1 MLDRALCEE
10 VFREAVIECDPAA
23 RVRVALQREPVQG
36 KAVIGLAVGKAALA
50 MARGAGDVTRGLV
63 VTNADDGLG
72 VPAGWRVMV
81 AGHPVAD
88 ERSFHAGA
96 EAVILMK
103 SAEPDDVVLA
113 LISGGAS
120 ALIEECRP
128 GVSPDELRAKAAEKM
143 ASGASIHELNT
154 LRISLSGIKGG
165 QLADRSK
172 APVVT
177 LVVSDV
183 IGDDPRFVG
192 SGPTVRDGDR
202 PRVMER
208 PDSAVRP
215 DRVEIVAPMTS
226 FGEAVHAGLT
236 ARGIASRRIVEPLA
250 GDVADVARRLAAEP
264 GVVVAWGEPSVVVP
278 DLHGLGGRAQQLA
291 LELAREIRGSDR
303 AGFIAGSDGIDGP
316 GNAAGAFVDGLTW
329 EAVLDPEGAL
339 ARCDAGTALAAIG
352 ALVITGPTGI
362 NHADVMIVG

>member
-23 RVRVALQREPVQG
+23 RVRVALQREPVRG

-50 MARGAGDVTRGLV
+50 MARGAGEVSRGLV

-103 SAEPDDVVLA
+103 SADPDDVVLA

-128 GVSPDELRAKAAEKM
+128 GVSPDELRAKAADKM

-192 SGPTVRDGDR
+192 SGPTVRAGDR
-202 PRVMER
+202 
-208 PDSAVRP
+208 AV
-215 DRVEIVAPMTS
+215 VIAPMTS

-236 ARGIASRRIVEPLA
+236 ARGIASRRIAEPLA

-278 DLHGLGGRAQQLA
+278 DAHGLGGRAQQLA

-329 EAVLDPEGAL
+329 DAVVDPEGAL
-339 ARCDAGTALAAIG
+339 ARCDAGTALAAVG